1 MSTVVEPLQDSVIW
15 TVTNILISFHGNYN
29 IQESIVS
36 EWTLDQ
42 TVRVKQYM
50 CIEYWLWEGLSINFA
65 YWKHGQS
72 DKWETI
78 LDVSI
83 MDDVRTVKQVS
94 DWNHGVD
101 DYIRSMNWGMLHI
114 SCIIRYPGLAV
125 WFSVPDSHLLR
136 EFKTGVYK
144 TVGQRITWQLRTPCP
159 CITVLTN
166 QRIHWH
172 WRQENWYI
180 YIEEIVNQRTLKW
193 KISLNQQLWG
203 YLWYYI
209 RKKWYRSHWQRGRI
223 NINIIPPCLDYSCLA
238 RLLCL
243 VGL

>member
-1 MSTVVEPLQDSVIW
+1 MTEGTGVGGATVQHDPIQIQSKPNSDPRAHKAVVEPLRDSVIW

-72 DKWETI
+72 DKGETI

-101 DYIRSMNWGMLHI
+101 DYIRSMN
-114 SCIIRYPGLAV
+114 
-125 WFSVPDSHLLR
+125 
-136 EFKTGVYK
+136 
-144 TVGQRITWQLRTPCP
+144 
-159 CITVLTN
+159 
-166 QRIHWH
+166 
-172 WRQENWYI
+172 
-180 YIEEIVNQRTLKW
+180 
-193 KISLNQQLWG
+193 
-203 YLWYYI
+203 
-209 RKKWYRSHWQRGRI
+209 
-223 NINIIPPCLDYSCLA
+223 
-238 RLLCL
+238 
-243 VGL
+243 